1 MDQQAPYPGSI
12 FFEQKVLSIINSPL
26 KFVLKSASKIAQL
39 RKNVPILY
47 KNIKAMIVIK
57 VFIQEEN
64 KFFLAHKENLLNDE
78 YCVEIVVMHYP

>member
-1 MDQQAPYPGSI
+1 
-12 FFEQKVLSIINSPL
+12 
-26 KFVLKSASKIAQL
+26 
-39 RKNVPILY
+39 
-47 KNIKAMIVIK
+47 MIVIK